1 MALRTG
7 SSPSRLAAAVK
18 VGPRP
23 HDTGASTVGA
33 PPVAT

>member
-23 HDTGASTVGA
+23 HGTPTSTEGA
-33 PPVAT
+33 PPVAI